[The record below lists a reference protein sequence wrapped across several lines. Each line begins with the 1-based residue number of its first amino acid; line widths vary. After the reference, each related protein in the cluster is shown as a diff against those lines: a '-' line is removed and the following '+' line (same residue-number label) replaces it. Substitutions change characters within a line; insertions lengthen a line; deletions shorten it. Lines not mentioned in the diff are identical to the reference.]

1 MLQVENLTKYYKQTK
16 GIENLNFQLTEKRA
30 LGIIGINGSG
40 KTTTFRLLLG
50 LLKADSGSIK
60 FNNKNISEYEN
71 SLFGYL
77 PEERSLYK
85 DLLVID
91 QVLFLGRLKNVSDE
105 AIIERLEKYLA
116 LLQIPKYK
124 YTRINQLS
132 KGNQQKIQLICAI
145 IHNPKIIILDEPL
158 SGLDIINVDLLKK
171 LIYQLKKEGKYILL
185 SSHQF
190 EHIEEFCDEIIILKA
205 GDTMYQGTIKDL
217 KAMSNKAYI
226 KVERNI
232 GKQYV
237 DNPNIEN
244 IKTNN
249 NQVIFEISCFD
260 KAKALLTQINNEHN
274 VKNIA
279 IEEASIEMIVKANN
293 LV

>member
-1 MLQVENLTKYYKQTK
+1 MLQVEKLTKYYKEIK
-16 GIENLNFQLTEKRA
+16 GVENLSFNLTPQKA

-50 LLKADSGSIK
+50 LLKADSGIIK
-60 FNNKNISEYEN
+60 FNNKIISEFDN

-91 QVLFLGRLKNVSDE
+91 QVLFLGRLKNISDDI
-105 AIIERLEKYLA
+105 IIERLEKYLS
-116 LLQIPKYK
+116 LLNISKYK
-124 YTRINQLS
+124 YSRINKLS

-145 IHNPKIIILDEPL
+145 IHDPKIIILDEPL

-171 LIYQLKKEGKYILL
+171 LIYQLKNEGKYILL

-190 EHIEEFCDEIIILKA
+190 EHIEEFCDELIILKA
-205 GDTMYQGTIKDL
+205 GDSMYQGSISDL
-217 KAMSNKAYI
+217 KSLSNKAYLKTEKEIAKKYINEKCIEDI
-226 KVERNI
+226 KIIN
-232 GKQYV
+232 KQV
-237 DNPNIEN
+237 VLEIDNFYN
-244 IKTNN
+244 
-249 NQVIFEISCFD
+249 
-260 KAKALLTQINNEHN
+260 AKALLEKINKEND
-274 VKNIA
+274 VKNIS
-279 IEEASIEMIVKANN
+279 IEEATIEMIVKEHN

>member
-1 MLQVENLTKYYKQTK
+1 MLQVEKLTKYYKEIK
-16 GIENLNFQLTEKRA
+16 GVENLSFNLTPQKA

-50 LLKADSGSIK
+50 LLKADSGIIK
-60 FNNKNISEYEN
+60 FNNKIISDFDN

-91 QVLFLGRLKNVSDE
+91 QVLFLGRLKNISDDI
-105 AIIERLEKYLA
+105 IIERLEKYLS
-116 LLQIPKYK
+116 LLNISKYK
-124 YTRINQLS
+124 YSRINKLS

-145 IHNPKIIILDEPL
+145 IHDPKIIILDEPL

-171 LIYQLKKEGKYILL
+171 LIYQLKNEGKYILL

-190 EHIEEFCDEIIILKA
+190 EHIEEFCDELIILKA
-205 GDTMYQGTIKDL
+205 GDSMYQGSISDL
-217 KAMSNKAYI
+217 KSLSNKAYLKTEKEIAKKYINEKCIEDI
-226 KVERNI
+226 KIIN
-232 GKQYV
+232 KQV
-237 DNPNIEN
+237 VLEIDNFYN
-244 IKTNN
+244 
-249 NQVIFEISCFD
+249 
-260 KAKALLTQINNEHN
+260 AKALLEKINKEND
-274 VKNIA
+274 VKNIS
-279 IEEASIEMIVKANN
+279 IEEATIEMIVKEHN

>member
-1 MLQVENLTKYYKQTK
+1 MLKVENLTKYYKQTK
-16 GIENLNFQLTEKRA
+16 GVENLNFQLSAHKA

-50 LLKADSGSIK
+50 LLKSDTGIIK
-60 FNNKNISEYEN
+60 FNNKSISEYEN

-91 QVLFLGRLKNVSDE
+91 QVLFLGRLKNIKDDT
-105 AIIERLEKYLA
+105 IIERLEKYLS
-116 LLQIPKYK
+116 LLQIPQYK
-124 YTRINQLS
+124 YTKINQLS

-145 IHNPKIIILDEPL
+145 IHDPKIIILDEPL

-190 EHIEEFCDEIIILKA
+190 EHIEEFCDELIILKA
-205 GDTMYQGTIKDL
+205 GDTMFQGSIKHL
-217 KAMSNKAYI
+217 KSMSKKAYI
-226 KVERNI
+226 KVDKEI
-232 GKQYV
+232 GKQY
-237 DNPNIEN
+237 I
-244 IKTNN
+244 NN
-249 NQVIFEISCFD
+249 EHINNVKLNNSQVIFEIENFE
-260 KAKALLTQINNEHN
+260 KAKELLVQINNENN
-274 VKNIA
+274 VMNIA
-279 IEEASIEMIVKANN
+279 VEEASIEMIVKANN